1 MAGLALLQLQVSVDA
16 SWLDYLIIGVNLI
29 FALEIEAILRNRIR
43 SSEAFSL
50 RRVLAELGDGA
61 EVLERRT

>member
-61 EVLERRT
+61 EVLVKRT

>member
-1 MAGLALLQLQVSVDA
+1 MAGLALLQLQFSVDD
-16 SWLDYLIIGVNLI
+16 SWLDYLIIGANLI

-61 EVLERRT
+61 EVLVKRT

>member
-29 FALEIEAILRNRIR
+29 FALEIEAIPRNRIR

-61 EVLERRT
+61 EVLVKRT